1 MAGNT
6 IGTLFKLTTFG
17 ESHGTSIGG
26 IIDGCPP
33 SISLDLEAIQ
43 KDLDRRKPGQSAIVT
58 QRKESDTVKFLS
70 GIFEGKT
77 TGTPI
82 GFVIENENQK
92 SKDYSHIKDSFR
104 PSHADYVYQQKYGI
118 RDYRGGG
125 RSSARETACRVV
137 AGAVAKQVISSIK
150 IYAFT
155 SSVGDLFIDKPYQD
169 LDFSKIDA
177 NDVRCPDSTTAEK
190 MIEKNIRTNNEFYIA
205 PVYNEMIRDGEKILH
220 YPIAEMRGLGTPED
234 LSRFLENINKNKPS
248 VILIAGV
255 NGVGKTTTIG
265 KLGKI
270 LGQNNKKIV
279 LGAADTFRA
288 AAVSQLEVWA
298 KRINADIIKSEE
310 GADPASVAYKA
321 LDHAKKNNFDYLLID
336 TAGRLQNKKN
346 LMDEFKKITKVL
358 KKIDS
363 NAPHE
368 TFLILDATTGQSAIS
383 QVEEF
388 KKISPI
394 TGIIMTKLD
403 GTAKG
408 GILLA
413 IGKKFKLPIIAL
425 GMGEK
430 EDDLQTFNSEYFS
443 NALMQF

>member
-1 MAGNT
+1 MS
-6 IGTLFKLTTFG
+6 IFDKFKLG
-17 ESHGTSIGG
+17 LSKSSKNLSSG
-26 IIDGCPP
+26 
-33 SISLDLEAIQ
+33 LNDL
-43 KDLDRRKPGQSAIVT
+43 
-58 QRKESDTVKFLS
+58 
-70 GIFEGKT
+70 IFK
-77 TGTPI
+77 
-82 GFVIENENQK
+82 K
-92 SKDYSHIKDSFR
+92 
-104 PSHADYVYQQKYGI
+104 
-118 RDYRGGG
+118 
-125 RSSARETACRVV
+125 
-137 AGAVAKQVISSIK
+137 
-150 IYAFT
+150 
-155 SSVGDLFIDKPYQD
+155 
-169 LDFSKIDA
+169 KIDENMLNELEDFLIQSDVGVESAKELREKFA
-177 NDVRCPDSTTAEK
+177 NTKVNPKTVEK
-190 MIEKNIRTNNEFYIA
+190 DEIFKIFSNYVSEILKPLEKN
-205 PVYNEMIRDGEKILH
+205 
-220 YPIAEMRGLGTPED
+220 
-234 LSRFLENINKNKPS
+234 LENINKNKPS

-298 KRINADIIKSEE
+298 KRINADIIKSDE

>member
-1 MAGNT
+1 MG
-6 IGTLFKLTTFG
+6 IFDKFKLGLNKSSKSLSSGLNDLIFKRKIDENMLNELEDFLILSDVG
-17 ESHGTSIGG
+17 VESAKELREKFASTKVNPKSSG
-26 IIDGCPP
+26 
-33 SISLDLEAIQ
+33 
-43 KDLDRRKPGQSAIVT
+43 KD
-58 QRKESDTVKFLS
+58 E
-70 GIFEGKT
+70 IFK
-77 TGTPI
+77 I
-82 GFVIENENQK
+82 F
-92 SKDYSHIKDSFR
+92 S
-104 PSHADYVYQQKYGI
+104 DYVSEI
-118 RDYRGGG
+118 
-125 RSSARETACRVV
+125 
-137 AGAVAKQVISSIK
+137 
-150 IYAFT
+150 
-155 SSVGDLFIDKPYQD
+155 LKP
-169 LDFSKIDA
+169 L
-177 NDVRCPDSTTAEK
+177 
-190 MIEKNIRTNNEFYIA
+190 EKNL
-205 PVYNEMIRDGEKILH
+205 K
-220 YPIAEMRGLGTPED
+220 
-234 LSRFLENINKNKPS
+234 NININKPS

-288 AAVSQLEVWA
+288 AAVNQLDVWA
-298 KRINADIIKSEE
+298 KRIGADIIKSDE

-321 LDHAKKNNFDYLLID
+321 LEHAKNNNFDYLLID

-346 LMDEFKKITKVL
+346 LMDEFKKITKVV

-368 TFLILDATTGQSAIS
+368 TFLILDATTGQNALN

-388 KKISPI
+388 KKITPI

-413 IGKKFKLPIIAL
+413 IAKKFKLPIIAL

-430 EDDLQTFNSEYFS
+430 EDDLQIFNAEYFAH
-443 NALMQF
+443 ALMHF

>member
-1 MAGNT
+1 MG
-6 IGTLFKLTTFG
+6 IFDKFKLG
-17 ESHGTSIGG
+17 LNKSSK
-26 IIDGCPP
+26 
-33 SISLDLEAIQ
+33 SLSSGLNDL
-43 KDLDRRKPGQSAIVT
+43 
-58 QRKESDTVKFLS
+58 
-70 GIFEGKT
+70 IFK
-77 TGTPI
+77 
-82 GFVIENENQK
+82 
-92 SKDYSHIKDSFR
+92 R
-104 PSHADYVYQQKYGI
+104 
-118 RDYRGGG
+118 
-125 RSSARETACRVV
+125 
-137 AGAVAKQVISSIK
+137 
-150 IYAFT
+150 
-155 SSVGDLFIDKPYQD
+155 
-169 LDFSKIDA
+169 KIDESMLNELEDFLIQSDVGVESAKELREKFA
-177 NDVRCPDSTTAEK
+177 NTKVNPKTSGKDEIYKIFSSYISEILKPL
-190 MIEKNIRTNNEFYIA
+190 EKN
-205 PVYNEMIRDGEKILH
+205 
-220 YPIAEMRGLGTPED
+220 
-234 LSRFLENINKNKPS
+234 LENINKNKPS
-248 VILIAGV
+248 VILVAGV

-298 KRINADIIKSEE
+298 KKINADIIKSEE

-321 LDHAKKNNFDYLLID
+321 LDYAKKNNFDYLLID

-346 LMDEFKKITKVL
+346 LMDEFKKITKVV
-358 KKIDS
+358 KKIDL

-368 TFLILDATTGQSAIS
+368 TFLILDATTGQSAIG

-388 KKISPI
+388 KKITPI
-394 TGIIMTKLD
+394 TGIIMAKMD
-403 GTAKG
+403 STAKG

>member
-1 MAGNT
+1 MN
-6 IGTLFKLTTFG
+6 IFDKFKLGLSKSSKNLSSGLNDLIFKRKIDENMLNELEDFLIQSDVGVESAKELREKFATTKV
-17 ESHGTSIGG
+17 ST
-26 IIDGCPP
+26 
-33 SISLDLEAIQ
+33 
-43 KDLDRRKPGQSAIVT
+43 
-58 QRKESDTVKFLS
+58 
-70 GIFEGKT
+70 
-77 TGTPI
+77 
-82 GFVIENENQK
+82 
-92 SKDYSHIKDSFR
+92 KDSGKDEIFKIF
-104 PSHADYVYQQKYGI
+104 SDYVSEI
-118 RDYRGGG
+118 
-125 RSSARETACRVV
+125 
-137 AGAVAKQVISSIK
+137 
-150 IYAFT
+150 
-155 SSVGDLFIDKPYQD
+155 LKP
-169 LDFSKIDA
+169 L
-177 NDVRCPDSTTAEK
+177 
-190 MIEKNIRTNNEFYIA
+190 EKNL
-205 PVYNEMIRDGEKILH
+205 K
-220 YPIAEMRGLGTPED
+220 
-234 LSRFLENINKNKPS
+234 NININKPS

-288 AAVSQLEVWA
+288 AAVDQLDVWA
-298 KRINADIIKSEE
+298 KRISADIIKSDE

-321 LDHAKKNNFDYLLID
+321 LEYAKNNNFDYLLID

-346 LMDEFKKITKVL
+346 LMDEFKKITKVV

-368 TFLILDATTGQSAIS
+368 TFLILDATTGQSALN

-388 KKISPI
+388 KKITPI

-413 IGKKFKLPIIAL
+413 IGKKFKLPIVAL

-430 EDDLQTFNSEYFS
+430 EDDLYMFNARHYS
-443 NALMQF
+443 NALMIN

>member
-1 MAGNT
+1 MG
-6 IGTLFKLTTFG
+6 IFDKFKLG
-17 ESHGTSIGG
+17 LNKSSK
-26 IIDGCPP
+26 
-33 SISLDLEAIQ
+33 SLSSGLNDL
-43 KDLDRRKPGQSAIVT
+43 
-58 QRKESDTVKFLS
+58 
-70 GIFEGKT
+70 IFK
-77 TGTPI
+77 
-82 GFVIENENQK
+82 
-92 SKDYSHIKDSFR
+92 R
-104 PSHADYVYQQKYGI
+104 
-118 RDYRGGG
+118 
-125 RSSARETACRVV
+125 
-137 AGAVAKQVISSIK
+137 
-150 IYAFT
+150 
-155 SSVGDLFIDKPYQD
+155 
-169 LDFSKIDA
+169 KIDESMLNELEDFLIQSDVGVESAKELREKFA
-177 NDVRCPDSTTAEK
+177 NTKVNPKTSGKDEIYKIFSSYISEILKPL
-190 MIEKNIRTNNEFYIA
+190 EKN
-205 PVYNEMIRDGEKILH
+205 
-220 YPIAEMRGLGTPED
+220 
-234 LSRFLENINKNKPS
+234 LENINKNKPS
-248 VILIAGV
+248 VILVAGV

-298 KRINADIIKSEE
+298 KKINADIIKSEE

-321 LDHAKKNNFDYLLID
+321 LDYAKKNNFDYLLID

-346 LMDEFKKITKVL
+346 LMDEFKKITKVV

-368 TFLILDATTGQSAIS
+368 TFLVLDATTGQSAIN

-388 KKISPI
+388 KKITPI

-403 GTAKG
+403 STAKG

-413 IGKKFKLPIIAL
+413 IGRKFKLPIIAL